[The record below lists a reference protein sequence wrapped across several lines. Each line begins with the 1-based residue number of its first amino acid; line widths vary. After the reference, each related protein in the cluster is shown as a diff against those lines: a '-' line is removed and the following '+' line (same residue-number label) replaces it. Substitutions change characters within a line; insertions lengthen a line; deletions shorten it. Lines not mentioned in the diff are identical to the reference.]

1 MSEAS
6 GGTTSANVN
15 AIVEALDRRA
25 KQAGVEGAELVVQS
39 AIRSVGEALDAIE
52 DRLARLET
60 AFVRAL
66 EGSSAAPEVPAPAP
80 TVDLTPI
87 VERLEAIER
96 RVAEL
101 GSSPADIDLGAWVAA
116 LDDAMPAAPIPA
128 GAPQAT
134 EVDLTPVLDR
144 LDAIERRFGEL
155 GGSSPADI
163 DLGAWVAALE
173 EAMPPA
179 PAPGPPQAQPVDLTP
194 ILDRLDSIEDE
205 LRTARSAPTTHPGQ
219 LVSLVE
225 ERLGA
230 GLSAIVNRTEGALQ
244 AVGDLHEANERVAR
258 RLESLDASVRSI
270 EVDAGAVTEPVLH
283 GVQQQFELLTQR
295 VAALHVG
302 VEATRALLDQH
313 VQDTANSLGRKAGE
327 VGRRL
332 AADFGLRTKRTDQNR
347 TREIGPGA

>member
-25 KQAGVEGAELVVQS
+25 KQAGVEGAEVVVQS
-39 AIRSVGEALDAIE
+39 AIRSVSEALDAIE

-66 EGSSAAPEVPAPAP
+66 EGSSVAPEAPPPAPA
-80 TVDLTPI
+80 VDLTPV

-101 GSSPADIDLGAWVAA
+101 GSSPADVDLGAWVAA
-116 LDDAMPAAPIPA
+116 LDELMPAAAPA
-128 GAPQAT
+128 APT
-134 EVDLTPVLDR
+134 PPVSVDLTPVLER
-144 LDAIERRFGEL
+144 LDAIDRRVGEL
-155 GGSSPADI
+155 GGGSPADV

-173 EAMPPA
+173 AAMPSTPPPRAPQPA
-179 PAPGPPQAQPVDLTP
+179 PVDLTP
-194 ILDRLDSIEDE
+194 VLERLDDLEEE
-205 LRTARSAPTTHPGQ
+205 LRTTRSAPTTHPGQ

-230 GLSAIVNRTEGALQ
+230 GLSAIVNRTESALQ
-244 AVGDLHEANERVAR
+244 NVAELHEANERIAR
-258 RLESLDASVRSI
+258 RLEALDSSVRAI

-302 VEATRALLDQH
+302 VEATRAMLDQH

-332 AADFGLRTKRTDQNR
+332 AADFGLRTKRSDPSR